1 MPLWLQTIIR
11 TMLKGA
17 IGALII
23 WLVMGISLTSA
34 LFAAVAYAFL
44 TGLLALAWPS

>member
-23 WLVMGISLTSA
+23 WLVMDIALTSV
-34 LFAAVAYAFL
+34 LFVAVVYAFL
-44 TGLLALAWPS
+44 IGLLALAWPS